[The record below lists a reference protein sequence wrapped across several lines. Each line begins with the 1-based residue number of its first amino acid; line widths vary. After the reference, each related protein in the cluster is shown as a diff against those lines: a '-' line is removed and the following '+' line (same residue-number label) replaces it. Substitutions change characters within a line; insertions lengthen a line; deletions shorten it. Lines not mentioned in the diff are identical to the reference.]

1 MSARRRLIDTFLHSL
16 DLPEGIDIHSLAY
29 RAVPAWDSVGH
40 MQLVAA
46 IENNFE
52 VMMETQ
58 DIIELSSFDKAV
70 EILER
75 YGIDVSR

>member
-1 MSARRRLIDTFLHSL
+1 MSVRRRLIDTFLHSL
-16 DLPEGIDIHSLAY
+16 DLPEGVDVDSLAY
-29 RAVPAWDSVGH
+29 RAVPTWDSVGH

-46 IENNFE
+46 IENTFE

-58 DIIELSSFDKAV
+58 DIIELSSFDKAI

-75 YGIDVSR
+75 HGVDASR